1 MRGRAAARTAERAEA
16 IRHLAPVPRVSV
28 KDTVIDRLLG
38 LINHQKLG
46 LGDRLPTELELSEAM
61 GVGRSS
67 VREAVS
73 TLAGFG
79 LLVRRSGDGTYI
91 ASDLSNLVLRPL
103 KFRLILDPVHIK
115 EGFEARRI
123 LEGEFAYLA
132 AQRADRDDLAEIDR
146 TLQLMWEASTDP
158 SLSSGRDFDFH
169 MAIAR
174 SAKNGVLFGVLNNIA
189 ELVMRTHFTTV
200 DRRGIRPQ
208 TMAKHE
214 AIAEA
219 IRRRAPEKARLLMI
233 EHIEVAARHALARV
247 AKLDP
252 KSES

>member
-1 MRGRAAARTAERAEA
+1 MRDKSAAKTSLHTSAAR
-16 IRHLAPVPRVSV
+16 HLVPVQRVSV
-28 KDTVIDRLLG
+28 KDTVVERLIG
-38 LINHQKLG
+38 LINEQKLG
-46 LGDRLPTELELSEAM
+46 LGDRLPTELEMSEAM

-73 TLAGFG
+73 TLMGLG

-91 ASDLSNLVLRPL
+91 ASDLSNLILRPL
-103 KFRLILDPVHIK
+103 KFQLMLDPMHLT

-132 AQRADRDDLAEIDR
+132 AERADRDDLAEIDR
-146 TLQLMWEASTDP
+146 TLARMREKCTDP
-158 SLSSGRDFDFH
+158 GESSSRDFDFH

-174 SAKNGVLFGVLNNIA
+174 GAKNGVLFGVLNNIA
-189 ELVMRTHFTTV
+189 DLVMRTHVTTA

-219 IRRRAPEKARLLMI
+219 IRQREPEKARALMI
-233 EHIEVAARHALARV
+233 EHIEAASRHALSRV

-252 KSES
+252 KSSS

>member
-1 MRGRAAARTAERAEA
+1 MRGKPAAREA
-16 IRHLAPVPRVSV
+16 GRFDGIQHLQPVPRVSV

-38 LINHQKLG
+38 LIKQQKLG
-46 LGDRLPTELELSEAM
+46 LGDRLPTELELSEAL

-67 VREAVS
+67 VREAAS
-73 TLAGFG
+73 SLTALG
-79 LLVRRSGDGTYI
+79 LLVRRSGDGTYF

-103 KFRLILDPVHIK
+103 KFRLILDPMQLK

-132 AQRADRDDLAEIDR
+132 AQRADREDLTRIDR
-146 TLQLMWEASTDP
+146 TLAAMWEKASNAEET
-158 SLSSGRDFDFH
+158 SERDFDFH
-169 MAIAR
+169 MAIAG

-189 ELVMRTHFTTV
+189 DLVMRTHITTV
-200 DRRGIRPQ
+200 DRRGMRPQ

-219 IRRRAPEKARLLMI
+219 IRKRAPDKARRLMI
-233 EHIEVAARHALARV
+233 EHIESAARHALSRL
-247 AKLDP
+247 AKLEA